1 MFYKIGKFLIKS
13 LGSYYL
19 YLYRDHFRII
29 DYLKLSNQNIF
40 PGLLYS
46 CNVQNSE
53 SPSILC
59 RIFCPLIL
67 NRIPFDMK
75 MILLS
80 TAKARI
86 RDSAF
91 SLLLFIYI
99 SCHVLDMGVWL
110 LIIPLP
116 VCIHICMFVCG
127 YKLIYSKQHLI
138 GYFRIF

>member
-1 MFYKIGKFLIKS
+1 MNLLICPPFIFIMKS
-13 LGSYYL
+13 CIFKWFTKSRY
-19 YLYRDHFRII
+19 HFIII

-40 PGLLYS
+40 PCHLYS
-46 CNVQNSE
+46 WNDQNSE

-116 VCIHICMFVCG
+116 VCIYMYVCMWVQTD
-127 YKLIYSKQHLI
+127 LQ
-138 GYFRIF
+138 